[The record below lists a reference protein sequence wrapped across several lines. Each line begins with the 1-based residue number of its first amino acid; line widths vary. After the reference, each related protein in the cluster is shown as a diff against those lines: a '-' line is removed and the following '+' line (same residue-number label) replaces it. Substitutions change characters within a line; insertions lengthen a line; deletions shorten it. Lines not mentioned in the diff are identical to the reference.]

1 MDESTE
7 TVSMAESTQALAA
20 KRLALLAGHFASFAL
35 ASLVAAVVITN
46 GPHGAWPSLAKV
58 GLSIG
63 LADAVF
69 ERLLDWVAVPPKWVS
84 TTLFLILANAAL
96 FGIADRMGIQDP
108 TLQFG
113 IDGFVQALGGSII
126 VVALSIVLR
135 RIAGLLGRR
144 RGTAQP

>member
-1 MDESTE
+1 M
-7 TVSMAESTQALAA
+7 
-20 KRLALLAGHFASFAL
+20 
-35 ASLVAAVVITN
+35 VITN
-46 GPHGAWPSLAKV
+46 GPHGAWQSLAKV

-108 TLQFG
+108 SLQFG
-113 IDGFVQALGGSII
+113 
-126 VVALSIVLR
+126 
-135 RIAGLLGRR
+135 
-144 RGTAQP
+144 